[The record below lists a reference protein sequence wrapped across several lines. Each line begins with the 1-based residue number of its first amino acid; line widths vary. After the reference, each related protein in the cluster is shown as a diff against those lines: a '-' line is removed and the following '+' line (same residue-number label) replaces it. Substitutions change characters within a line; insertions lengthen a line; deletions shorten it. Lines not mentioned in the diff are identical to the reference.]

1 MSGTELIRAYSGATR
16 LLAPILP
23 LWIKRRALKGKE
35 DPARQGERFGQAS
48 EARPQGLLVWMHGAS
63 IGETTMLLP
72 LINKVLATYP
82 AAHILVTS
90 GTVTSASI
98 MAERLPAR
106 ALHQYVPLDTP
117 KAVSAFLD
125 HWKPDIAFWAESE
138 IWPNLI
144 TQTQARDIP
153 MALINA
159 RMSDKSIKGWFKR
172 QASAKTLFGAFDIIL
187 AANEETA
194 NGLSWLL
201 GQEIECSGNLKDA
214 APKLPINESELNKL
228 QAQIG
233 DRPIWCAAS
242 THKGEEE
249 IIIAAHDEIKKS
261 HPSALL
267 ILALRHPGR
276 RSEVMPLLSG
286 ADYILRSK
294 QTSIE
299 PSTSILL
306 FDTIGE
312 MGIAYSLSDISF
324 VCGSLVKGLMG
335 HNPLEP
341 ARFKNAVLTGGHI
354 ASFAD
359 SYMQMF
365 AFDAATRI
373 LSPKMVGSTVSEL
386 FSNSERKAEMQ
397 AQAYEFAVSRDAVLG
412 FVWKKITP
420 ILPKSTER
428 QS

>member
-1 MSGTELIRAYSGATR
+1 
-16 LLAPILP
+16 
-23 LWIKRRALKGKE
+23 
-35 DPARQGERFGQAS
+35 
-48 EARPQGLLVWMHGAS
+48 
-63 IGETTMLLP
+63 
-72 LINKVLATYP
+72 
-82 AAHILVTS
+82 
-90 GTVTSASI
+90 
-98 MAERLPAR
+98 
-106 ALHQYVPLDTP
+106 
-117 KAVSAFLD
+117 
-125 HWKPDIAFWAESE
+125 
-138 IWPNLI
+138 
-144 TQTQARDIP
+144 
-153 MALINA
+153 
-159 RMSDKSIKGWFKR
+159 
-172 QASAKTLFGAFDIIL
+172 
-187 AANEETA
+187 
-194 NGLSWLL
+194 
-201 GQEIECSGNLKDA
+201 
-214 APKLPINESELNKL
+214 
-228 QAQIG
+228 
-233 DRPIWCAAS
+233 
-242 THKGEEE
+242 
-249 IIIAAHDEIKKS
+249 
-261 HPSALL
+261 
-267 ILALRHPGR
+267 
-276 RSEVMPLLSG
+276 MPLLSG
-286 ADYILRSK
+286 ADYVLRSK

-299 PSTSILL
+299 PSASILL

-397 AQAYEFAVSRDAVLG
+397 AQAYEFAVSRDAVLD